1 MATAAHP
8 AGRGMRF
15 LRDRAQR
22 SVFDHLRLLLA
33 GVFLLGGALALM
45 AAWLFSNALAN
56 DTYDRLLISAAVQI
70 AETVG
75 IDQNHVTANPP
86 DAAFETLA
94 LAPDDRLFY
103 AVRAPDGRL
112 VTGSPS
118 LAARSFGRELEAP
131 RLGDDNLA
139 GEAVRTATVG
149 RYVTTL
155 GEAGWASVVVAQTRL
170 ARNALALNLM
180 LKIGAIIVFV
190 SALGFFSALA
200 VARRALQP
208 LARIE
213 QALAARD
220 LNDVRPLDV
229 PSPRETQALVD
240 AINQVMARLADRM
253 AKLQAFVG
261 VAAHQIRTPIAALA
275 AQAELLETDKTPTDR
290 RARADRI
297 RGRLA
302 ELGRLTNQ
310 LLGHAMVV
318 YRADT
323 APRATVDLAEV
334 ARKALHEAV
343 PQALDR
349 DLIVTFHAPP
359 EPIPVQG
366 DALSLHEGLTNLINN
381 AAVHGAPSRLEV
393 TAGHAGGWATVTVWD
408 NGPGIPPDAWSAA
421 VQPFTAPRSQ
431 RPGAG
436 LGLSIANEIAAA
448 HGGRLEFDLPAGGGF
463 AVRVRLPMPEA
474 A

>member
-1 MATAAHP
+1 MTSAAHP
-8 AGRGMRF
+8 AGRGMTF

-33 GVFLLGGALALM
+33 GVFLSGGALALL
-45 AAWLFSNALAN
+45 AAWFFSNALAN

-75 IDQNHVTANPP
+75 IDQTHVTANPP

-94 LAPDDRLFY
+94 LARDDRLFY

-112 VTGSPS
+112 VTGSDM
-118 LAARSFGRELEAP
+118 LAARVSGRELESP
-131 RLGDDNLA
+131 RLADAEVA
-139 GEAVRTATVG
+139 GEAVRTATIG
-149 RYVTTL
+149 RYITTP
-155 GEAGWASVVVAQTRL
+155 GEAGWASIVVAQTRL
-170 ARNALALNLM
+170 ARNALAVNLM
-180 LKIGAIIVFV
+180 LKIGALIVFV

-200 VARRALQP
+200 VARRALLP

-213 QALAARD
+213 QALGQRD
-220 LNDVRPLDV
+220 LNDVRPLAV
-229 PSPRETQALVD
+229 SSPRETQALVD

-261 VAAHQIRTPIAALA
+261 VAAHQIRTPIAAVT
-275 AQAELLETDKTPTDR
+275 AQAELLEADRTPAAR
-290 RARADRI
+290 RARAERI

-323 APRATVDLAEV
+323 APHAIVDLGEV
-334 ARKALHEAV
+334 ARKALREGV

-349 DLIVTFHAPP
+349 DLIVTFHPP
-359 EPIPVQG
+359 SRSIRVQG
-366 DALSLHEGLTNLINN
+366 DALSLHEGLTNLVHN

-393 TAGHAGGWATVTVWD
+393 SVDESDGWATVSVWD
-408 NGPGIPPDAWSAA
+408 NGPGIPRDTWAAA
-421 VQPFTAPRSQ
+421 VTPFTAPRTG

-436 LGLSIANEIAAA
+436 LGLSIVHEIATA
-448 HGGRLEFDLPAGGGF
+448 HGGRLEFDLPPDGGF
-463 AVRVRLPMPEA
+463 TVRVSLPTPERP
-474 A
+474 